1 MHKRGLRNRQ
11 GRGVSLN
18 GISTMLN
25 NPFYIG
31 VMRIR
36 KTDELFTGIHV
47 PIVGKALFDTVQE
60 ILKGK
65 TVVRTHKHEFAFS
78 RMFRCQLCSRTLM
91 AELQKGH
98 SYYRCHTP
106 KCGTKTLREERIN
119 DALADAFAPLQLNE
133 AEVAY
138 AQHWIQRKRTNRSDW
153 QKQEREHCQLGLA
166 QLQNR
171 VLRLTD
177 AYLDGVLDKEL
188 LEERRG
194 SLLMEESGLKQKIA
208 DLEAGQSDTL
218 VQTEKFLE
226 LVKSASNLHN
236 LAITEEKR
244 TLAKYLTSN
253 LSAGPKYVEI
263 TLNAEAQV
271 IAERPQLL
279 SGRPNR
285 GIPRTWDAILTHL
298 VELFAN
304 EQAA

>member
-1 MHKRGLRNRQ
+1 
-11 GRGVSLN
+11 
-18 GISTMLN
+18 
-25 NPFYIG
+25 
-31 VMRIR
+31 
-36 KTDELFTGIHV
+36 
-47 PIVGKALFDTVQE
+47 
-60 ILKGK
+60 
-65 TVVRTHKHEFAFS
+65 
-78 RMFRCQLCSRTLM
+78 
-91 AELQKGH
+91 
-98 SYYRCHTP
+98 
-106 KCGTKTLREERIN
+106 
-119 DALADAFAPLQLNE
+119 
-133 AEVAY
+133 
-138 AQHWIQRKRTNRSDW
+138 
-153 QKQEREHCQLGLA
+153 
-166 QLQNR
+166 
-171 VLRLTD
+171 
-177 AYLDGVLDKEL
+177 
-188 LEERRG
+188 
-194 SLLMEESGLKQKIA
+194 MEESGLKQKIA